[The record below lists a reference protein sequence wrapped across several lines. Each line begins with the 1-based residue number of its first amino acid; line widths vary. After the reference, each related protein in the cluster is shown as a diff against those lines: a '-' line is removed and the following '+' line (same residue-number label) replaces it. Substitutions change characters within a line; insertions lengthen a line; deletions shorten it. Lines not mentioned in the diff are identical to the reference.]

1 MRLIKRPLT
10 LGVAALTAATLVLAG
25 CADSD
30 REGEG
35 DGGGDGASQGTE
47 GSEGDSGAPAGGDF
61 TFAGSA
67 EPTALDPFF
76 VSDGESFRV
85 SRQIFEGLVGTVPGT
100 ADPAPLLA
108 TDWEVSDDGLTYT
121 FNLQTGVKFHDGSDF
136 DADAVCFNFD
146 RWYNMPASAQSP
158 DLTYYY
164 GALFR
169 GFKTGETS
177 GDAIYESC
185 EADGTDSAVITLKS
199 PFAGFISALSLPAFS
214 MQSPTALQDTQ
225 DDAAENPR
233 QTPYSTGEG
242 GGPVGTGPFKFEA
255 WNRGENV
262 TLVRNDDYWGEV
274 AQLDRVIVVAIDDP
288 TARADALR
296 AGDIDGYDL
305 VGPAD
310 LTTLGDEG
318 FTIENRPAFNVLYLG
333 MNQAQKPL
341 DDIRVRQA
349 IAHAI
354 NLDEVVSTSLPEGTE
369 KAIEFI
375 PPTVAGY
382 TEDVTTYEY
391 DPDKARELLSEA
403 GAEGATI
410 QFNYPTGV
418 SRPYMP
424 DPEATF
430 NIISTQLEAVGL
442 TIEPAADQWDPDYLE
457 RIQGTTDHGIHLL
470 GWTGDYNDTD
480 NFLGVF
486 FGTKQPEW
494 GFDNPELFDKLR
506 QARQIPTVEE
516 QVPLYEEINGD
527 VMDFLPGV
535 PLAHPVPSLA
545 FAPGVEGY
553 EPSPVQDEVWNQV
566 TVSE

>member
-1 MRLIKRPLT
+1 MRLTNRPLR
-10 LGVAALTAATLVLAG
+10 LGVAALAAATLVLAG
-25 CADSD
+25 CAESDRDNDSD
-30 REGEG
+30 AEG
-35 DGGGDGASQGTE
+35 
-47 GSEGDSGAPAGGDF
+47 GSGDSSSAPTGGDF
-61 TFAGSA
+61 VFAGSA
-67 EPTALDPFF
+67 EPVTFDPFYA
-76 VSDGESFRV
+76 SDGESFRV
-85 SRQIFEGLVGTVPGT
+85 ARQMFEGLVGTEPGT

-108 TDWEVSDDGLTYT
+108 SEWETAEDGLTYT
-121 FNLQTGVKFHDGSDF
+121 FTLEEGVQFHDGTEF
-136 DADAVCFNFD
+136 NAEAVCANFD
-146 RWYNMPASAQSP
+146 RWYNMPASAQTP

-169 GFKTGETS
+169 GFKTGETA
-177 GDAIYESC
+177 DAAIYDSC
-185 EADGTDSAVITLKS
+185 TADDAATATIKLKS

-214 MQSPTALQDTQ
+214 MQSPTALEKDQ

-233 QTPYSTGEG
+233 QTPYSSGA
-242 GGPVGTGPFKFEA
+242 PVGTGPFKFDSFSP
-255 WNRGENV
+255 GENV

-274 AQLDRVIVVAIDDP
+274 AKLDRVIVVAIDDP
-288 TARADALR
+288 SARADALR

-310 LTTLGDEG
+310 LTTLGEEG

-333 MNQAQKPL
+333 FNQKAKPL

-369 KAIEFI
+369 KATQFI
-375 PPTVAGY
+375 PPVVAGY
-382 TEDVTTYEY
+382 NDGVQTYEY
-391 DPDKARELLSEA
+391 DPEKSKQLLEDA
-403 GAEGATI
+403 GATGATI
-410 QFNYPTGV
+410 EFNYPTGV

-430 NIISTQLEAVGL
+430 NILSTQLEAVGL
-442 TIEPAADQWDPDYLE
+442 KIKPTADQWDPDYLE
-457 RIQGTTDHGIHLL
+457 KIQGTPDHGIHLL

-480 NFLGVF
+480 NFVGVF
-486 FGTKQPEW
+486 FGTEQPEW
-494 GFDNPELFDKLR
+494 GFANPELFDKLR
-506 QARQIPTVEE
+506 QAREIPTVEE
-516 QVPLYEEINGD
+516 QTPLYEEINAD
-527 VMDFLPGV
+527 VMEFLPGL

-553 EPSPVQDEVWNQV
+553 TASPVQDEVWNQV